1 MNKIK
6 QICCVIPSLSA
17 GGMERVMAE
26 LVNFF
31 GEETTHEIHLIILTN
46 KNHFYTINGSVKI
59 YQPQFLI
66 RGLLGSIKLLLFLR
80 KTISGIKPDSVLS
93 FGEMY
98 NSFVILSSL
107 GLKNKIYVSDRSKP
121 DKDWGIFHN
130 NLRNTLYQ
138 YTTGI
143 ITQTEIAK
151 EIMLGRMAHPNVKVI
166 GNPFQIK
173 SPLPNNS
180 RKDIILTVGRMIK
193 SKQHQQLIK
202 IFSAL
207 PDNNWELH
215 FVGDGPESENIKR
228 SAIESTVSSKIVF
241 HGSQSSVNEYYK
253 TAKIFAF
260 TSNSEGFPNV
270 VGEAMC
276 HGVVPICYNFIA
288 GATDLVQNE
297 ENGLIIELDDE
308 KTFATGLYRLMNDE
322 KTLNEFRHNGFKS
335 MEKFDIKVIGHN
347 YLNFILQK

>member
-1 MNKIK
+1 M
-6 QICCVIPSLSA
+6 IPSLGA

-31 GEETTHEIHLIILTN
+31 TEETKHEIHLIILSN
-46 KNHFYTINGSVKI
+46 KNHFYTINGNVKI
-59 YQPQFLI
+59 YNPPFTV
-66 RGLLGSIKLLLFLR
+66 RGTIGSVKLLLFLR
-80 KTISGIKPDSVLS
+80 KTISEIQPHSILS

-98 NSFVILSSL
+98 NSFVILSTL
-107 GLKNKIYVSDRSKP
+107 GLKKSVFVSDRSKP
-121 DKDWGIFHN
+121 DKDWGILHN
-130 NLRNTLYQ
+130 NLRNSLYK
-138 YTTGI
+138 YSTGI
-143 ITQTEIAK
+143 IAQTEIAK
-151 EIMLGRMAHPNVKVI
+151 EITLERIAHSNVKVI
-166 GNPFQIK
+166 GNPFQMK
-173 SPLPNNS
+173 SNYPNNS

-215 FVGDGPESENIKR
+215 FVGDGPERENIKKE
-228 SAIESTVSSKIVF
+228 AIESSVASKIVF
-241 HGSQSSVNEYYK
+241 HGSQSSVEQYYN

-288 GATDLVQNE
+288 GATDLIQNE
-297 ENGLIIELDDE
+297 ENGLIIELDDQ
-308 KTFATGLYRLMNDE
+308 KTFATRLYRLMNDE
-322 KTLNEFRHNGFKS
+322 KTLNKLRSNSFES
-335 MEKFDIKVIGHN
+335 MQKFNIKAIGYD
-347 YLNFILQK
+347 YLNFILNK